1 MMRKWMVGCVCMCLV
16 WLSATILTGFMQR
29 NEDATA
35 EHRLTQL
42 WKLSESMQA
51 KPSHFVVKLN
61 GEQKFTGHQSL
72 QVQVTAWSKVLLGGI
87 KSEVKT
93 KDGKIVVSA
102 NWQANGMN
110 VHWMAVEREG
120 NKFFWVYQIDANRV
134 SDDTQAVMNLY
145 TEVQTTQATFVRQL
159 HEMGLTYNWNGTVQG
174 EKKRQELG
182 TAQQTV
188 EQLRQKIAKTMKLT
202 PMENYT
208 DGGTYS
214 ESYSAPELGQGIVS
228 GTHTLHLQMA
238 VHQISGTDQE
248 RVSIG
253 LPLITTEY

>member
-29 NEDATA
+29 NEDTTA
-35 EHRLTQL
+35 DHRLAQL

-51 KPSHFVVKLN
+51 KPSRWVVKLS

-72 QVQVTAWSKVLLGGI
+72 QDQVAAWSKMLLAGT
-87 KSEVKT
+87 KSEVQS

-102 NWQANGMN
+102 NWQTNGTD
-110 VHWMAVEREG
+110 VYWMAVERED
-120 NKFFWVYQIDANRV
+120 NRFFWVYRIDANRV
-134 SDDTQAVMNLY
+134 SDDS
-145 TEVQTTQATFVRQL
+145 EVQTTQATFVRQL
-159 HEMGLTYNWNGTVQG
+159 HELGLTYNWNGTVQG
-174 EKKRQELG
+174 EKKRQEKG
-182 TAQQTV
+182 SAQQTV
-188 EQLRQKIAKTMKLT
+188 EQLQQEIAKAIKLAS
-202 PMENYT
+202 MENYT
-208 DGGTYS
+208 DVGTYS
-214 ESYSAPELGQGIVS
+214 ASYSAPELGQGIVS
-228 GTHTLHLQMA
+228 GTHALHLQVA

>member
-1 MMRKWMVGCVCMCLV
+1 MLGCVCMCLV

-29 NEDATA
+29 NVDTTA
-35 EHRLTQL
+35 DHRLTQL
-42 WKLSESMQA
+42 WKLSESMQT
-51 KPSHFVVKLN
+51 KPSHFVVKLS

-72 QVQVTAWSKVLLGGI
+72 QDQVTAWSKMLLAGTSS
-87 KSEVKT
+87 KVQT

-102 NWQANGMN
+102 NWNSNGTN
-110 VHWMAVEREG
+110 VYWMAVEREA
-120 NKFFWVYQIDANRV
+120 NRFFWVYQIDASRV
-134 SDDTQAVMNLY
+134 SDDTQAMMNLY

-159 HEMGLTYNWNGTVQG
+159 HELGLSYNWNGTVQG
-174 EKKRQELG
+174 EKKRQDKG

-188 EQLRQKIAKTMKLT
+188 EQLQQQIAKTVKLA

-214 ESYSAPELGQGIVS
+214 VSYSAPALGQGIVS
-228 GTHTLHLQMA
+228 GTHALHLQMA